1 MPNSLAEIF
10 GIGTP
15 EMIIILIIVV
25 LLFGAKKLPELA
37 TSVGSS
43 IKELKKG
50 MSDGASGGSKPS
62 DQNRQ

>member
-1 MPNSLAEIF
+1 MPSNFAEIF

-15 EMIIILIIVV
+15 EMIIILVIVV

-50 MSDGASGGSKPS
+50 MSDGASGGSKPT
-62 DQNRQ
+62 DTKQQ